1 MIQTRM
7 FAGLSQ
13 VMPQRETTRDT
24 RASVITIQGSYSNKE
39 MKFQYIP
46 VYSRMD
52 RTQFPGHF
60 LCGISHK
67 RGDHYTLTYLKF
79 LCVCCRCKNENVCHQ
94 VKHLPQHKHHVD
106 TDSTGNQH
114 TVTMSHAS
122 LHNPGIKRVI
132 STV

>member
-1 MIQTRM
+1 MSYSEKSLEKKQTLKVLIR
-7 FAGLSQ
+7 LVDCPKSC
-13 VMPQRETTRDT
+13 
-24 RASVITIQGSYSNKE
+24 VITQGSYSNKE

-46 VYSRMD
+46 GWIELNFQDIS
-52 RTQFPGHF
+52 F

-67 RGDHYTLTYLKF
+67 RGDHYTLTYLTF

-94 VKHLPQHKHHVD
+94 VKHLPQHKHNVD
-106 TDSTGNQH
+106 PDSTGNQH

-122 LHNPGIKRVI
+122 LHNPGIKWVI